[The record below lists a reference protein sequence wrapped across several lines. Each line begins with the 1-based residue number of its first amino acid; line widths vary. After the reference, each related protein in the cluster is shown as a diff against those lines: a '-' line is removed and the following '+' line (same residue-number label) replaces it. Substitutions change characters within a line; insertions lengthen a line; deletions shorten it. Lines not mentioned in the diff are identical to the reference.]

1 MLLRNIS
8 SLCARAAL
16 DKTSCQ
22 ISGGRRCFALS
33 AFVSSNTR
41 FSIAIEDSDGL
52 NGLEDLDCL
61 VALVPEVS
69 DVLIPGANGLS
80 GPHPAKLSANARIAS
95 VENIRII

>member
-22 ISGGRRCFALS
+22 TSGGRRCFALS

-41 FSIAIEDSDGL
+41 FSIAIEDLDGL
-52 NGLEDLDCL
+52 NGLEALDCL
-61 VALVPEVS
+61 VALVPEGSGV
-69 DVLIPGANGLS
+69 PGPEASWLS
-80 GPHPAKLSANARIAS
+80 VPHPDKLSANARIAS